1 MIEKVKVIIVDDNRA
16 ILHELANYLQGQ
28 GDIEISGIAENAR
41 EASELIRL
49 TRPDIRFNGSN
60 NAGKRWLLSF
70 RVSKGRRLWV

>member
-16 ILHELANYLQGQ
+16 ILHELANYLQGK

-49 TRPDIRFNGSN
+49 TRPDIVLTDLIMPVSDGFC
-60 NAGKRWLLSF
+60 LLE
-70 RVSKGRRLWV
+70 